1 MKPVD
6 VKINTYI
13 DSSKLMIK
21 IQNLKLMIML
31 DYQIIKMILQKGTL
45 QIGLKKFLWFK
56 KLKIL
61 FFGHMLLVILKEKKF
76 LERLDGKSNKEKR
89 Q

>member
-1 MKPVD
+1 MKLVD
-6 VKINTYI
+6 VKINIYI

-31 DYQIIKMILQKGTL
+31 EYQIIKMFLQKGTL
-45 QIGLKKFLWFK
+45 QIGLKKLLWFK
-56 KLKIL
+56 KLKTL
-61 FFGHMLLVILKEKKF
+61 FFGHMLLVILKEKNF